1 MKPSFTFRHG
11 IWQSALDHIE
21 HHNEAYKKG
30 EVTYYL
36 GENEFADLVS
46 GFNDYECVIAKILWV
61 R

>member
-11 IWQSALDHIE
+11 IWQSALDYIE

-46 GFNDYECVIAKILWV
+46 GLKASESVIAKIL
-61 R
+61 